1 MTGKYPGILME
12 LKWGKDL
19 NDKALNQLSE
29 EALCQIEENGYAT
42 EMYEEGIKDIIILG
56 IAFSGKKCVISN
68 T

>member
-1 MTGKYPGILME
+1 MTVIRDIL
-12 LKWGKDL
+12 
-19 NDKALNQLSE
+19 